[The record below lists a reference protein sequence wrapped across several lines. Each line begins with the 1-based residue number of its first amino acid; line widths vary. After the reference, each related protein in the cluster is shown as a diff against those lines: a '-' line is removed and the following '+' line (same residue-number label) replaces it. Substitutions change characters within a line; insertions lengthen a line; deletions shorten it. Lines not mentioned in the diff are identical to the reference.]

1 MSRSSGWLRKDLQA
15 EFGYRADRA
24 VPCSGDDP
32 GGGGQSQI
40 VAAVHRNNASE
51 VADFFNE

>member
-1 MSRSSGWLRKDLQA
+1 MSMSSGWLRKDLHAQGDYR
-15 EFGYRADRA
+15 FGRA

-40 VAAVHRNNASE
+40 VAAVRHNNASE